1 MIKCSLLPCISLF
14 LNALWRM
21 ENWVFNTLLLADVK
35 SRGNWSQLK
44 AEGNGQGKASSTE
57 AEGLKCGA
65 SVCHTTAFCA
75 ISPSLLYWKL
85 SLKFGFGE
93 SEYSL
98 ETTFLSFFF
107 FFFFRFWLPCSLW
120 KFLGQGSNLSQGY
133 DLGHSCSNAGSL
145 SHCAEPGMELAP
157 PTETSPRSLIHCTT
171 VGTPKSTFLVI
182 LSLDQY
188 FSVYRRQ
195 DQSNKKWFS
204 MGSQVWSVFLGL
216 KILSGIPALAQW
228 VKNPAEVWVWFP
240 TRHRGLKD
248 PALVWLQ
255 NRSQLWLV
263 FSPWPRNFHM
273 LWVRPLKKKQ
283 QRKTKKPKK
292 HLK

>member
-93 SEYSL
+93 SGYSL

-107 FFFFRFWLPCSLW
+107 FFFP
-120 KFLGQGSNLSQGY
+120 FLAALQYMEVSGPGIKS
-133 DLGHSCSNAGSL
+133 
-145 SHCAEPGMELAP
+145 EPGL
-157 PTETSPRSLIHCTT
+157 
-171 VGTPKSTFLVI
+171 
-182 LSLDQY
+182 
-188 FSVYRRQ
+188 
-195 DQSNKKWFS
+195 
-204 MGSQVWSVFLGL
+204 
-216 KILSGIPALAQW
+216 
-228 VKNPAEVWVWFP
+228 
-240 TRHRGLKD
+240 
-248 PALVWLQ
+248 
-255 NRSQLWLV
+255 
-263 FSPWPRNFHM
+263 WPRPQLQQCWILN
-273 LWVRPLKKKQ
+273 PLCWAGNGTGTSY
-283 QRKTKKPKK
+283 RDKPQVINTL
-292 HLK
+292 HHCGNSQEYVSCNILFGSIL